1 MYLKIGELAK
11 QTDTSTRTIRHY
23 SAIGLLTSLEKVN
36 SSKARKIFHSTEVE
50 KLKTIKLLRF
60 LGFNLNEIG
69 KILNIELNDALDFKI
84 DPTTKSRK
92 DLILRFEEINSN
104 IKQIKNY
111 IKK

>member
-23 SAIGLLTSLEKVN
+23 IAIGLLTSYEQVN
-36 SSKARKIFHSTEVE
+36 TNKSRKIFRTSEIE

-69 KILNIELNDALDFKI
+69 KILKIELNDALDFKI
-84 DPTTKSRK
+84 DPLTKSRSE
-92 DLILRFEEINSN
+92 LISRFEEINEN
-104 IKQIKNY
+104 IKKIKNY

>member
-60 LGFNLNEIG
+60 LGFNLN
-69 KILNIELNDALDFKI
+69 DALDFKI
-84 DPTTKSRK
+84 DPITKSRK
-92 DLILRFEEINSN
+92 DLILRFEEINNN
-104 IKQIKNY
+104 IKQIKSY